1 MPPYAN
7 LSGKSGV
14 RRYAFSTG
22 MIIVTFK
29 DGSNYQYDYLHTG
42 RTQVDEMINRAQA
55 GYGLNRYIN
64 KVVKGNYARKW

>member
-1 MPPYAN
+1 
-7 LSGKSGV
+7 
-14 RRYAFSTG
+14 